1 MLLRHGFNNQKCPL
15 KMLPRCSQVYVPKM
29 FPRIPLKDME
39 EERSKK
45 LRYCHYLYIFYHYQ
59 LITFG
64 LTFIQFVNFVPNVSH
79 ECLMWN
85 LVLYQISVQ
94 PFRKKRHNV
103 TKMLPRWFPKSET
116 KLDRCFTSTKCKK
129 VFNEKNRL
137 QNWQDFNN

>member
-15 KMLPRCSQVYVPKM
+15 KMFPRCSQVYVPKM

-45 LRYCHYLYIFYHYQ
+45 LRFCHYLYIYSHYQ

-94 PFRKKRHNV
+94 PFRKKKHNV
-103 TKMLPRWFPKSET
+103 PKMLPRWFPKSDAN
-116 KLDRCFTSTKCKK
+116 LVRCFTSAKC
-129 VFNEKNRL
+129 EKMLNVK
-137 QNWQDFNN
+137 

>member
-15 KMLPRCSQVYVPKM
+15 KMFPRCSQVYVPKM

-45 LRYCHYLYIFYHYQ
+45 LRFCHHLYIYSHYQ

-103 TKMLPRWFPKSET
+103 PKMLPRWFPKSET
-116 KLDRCFTSTKCKK
+116 KLDRCFTSTKCEK
-129 VFNEKNRL
+129 VLNEKNSL
-137 QNWQDFNN
+137 QKWQDFNN